1 MTEFSNTGKD
11 IPVKTLALIA
21 LVLSCSCNAK
31 SEAEA
36 PPKATP
42 NLAAVVLTDAQPKA
56 KCLDAYQDV
65 GSDHV
70 YSAVCT
76 MVDEE
81 VLYCALDAKTGPR
94 CNCIA
99 NCKPTPAPTPAPT
112 PVPASKK

>member
-1 MTEFSNTGKD
+1 MTT
-11 IPVKTLALIA
+11 VKTLALIA
-21 LVLSCSCNAK
+21 LVLACSCNAK
-31 SEAEA
+31 SEASA
-36 PPKATP
+36 PPKLSP

-81 VLYCALDAKTGPR
+81 VLYCALDTKKGPQ

-99 NCKPTPAPTPAPT
+99 NCKPQTPAATPPVAPTP
-112 PVPASKK
+112 KK